1 MEEQLRKKELQ
12 KTYFILLSL
21 MIGGAA
27 LILGGQYAWASIQK
41 QFIKASEKENIQA
54 KPAEILKSSAT
65 ENNNTIVTQTNNVRE
80 KPVEKPITKQ
90 EAVNLVNKYLQAKS
104 EILSPPFDRE
114 LASEV
119 LTGKALHDMIK
130 PEGTIDWLIQNNAYY
145 RYGTRKAEPLA
156 LFWSDNNQGELDVKI
171 YEELYFYKNNKLAK
185 SNKYSGDFN
194 FKFQKENGVWKIH
207 DKSSKK

>member
-12 KTYFILLSL
+12 KTYFILLGL

-27 LILGGQYAWASIQK
+27 LILGGQYAWNSIQK
-41 QFIKASEKENIQA
+41 QFAKTPEKESIEAQ
-54 KPAEILKSSAT
+54 PVEVSKS
-65 ENNNTIVTQTNNVRE
+65 TITQTNNVIE
-80 KPVEKPITKQ
+80 KPVEKPISKQ
-90 EAVNLVNKYLQAKS
+90 EALNLVNRYLQAKS
-104 EILSPPFDRE
+104 EILSPPFDRQ

-119 LTGKALHDMIK
+119 LMGKALYDVVK
-130 PEGTIDWLIQNNAYY
+130 PGGSIDWLVNNNAYY
-145 RYGTRKAEPLA
+145 RYGERRAEPLA

-171 YEELYFYKNNKLAK
+171 HEEYYFYRNNKLAK
-185 SNKYSGDFN
+185 SDKYSGDFN